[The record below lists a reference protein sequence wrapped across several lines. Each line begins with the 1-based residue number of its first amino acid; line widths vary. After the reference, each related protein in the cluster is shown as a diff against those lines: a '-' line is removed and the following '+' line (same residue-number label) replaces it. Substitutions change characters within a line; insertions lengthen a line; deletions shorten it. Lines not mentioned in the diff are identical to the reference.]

1 MIRPME
7 TMSVS
12 AGKARFNEVNRMV
25 ADQHDRVSFTTNGV
39 EETVLVAKADLEA
52 LEETIAILADRSA
65 MSGLADARAERDNGI
80 PPTSAAEMGDII
92 RCRQTA

>member
-1 MIRPME
+1 ME

-12 AGKARFNEVNRMV
+12 AGKARFNEVNRLV

-52 LEETIAILADRSA
+52 LEETIAVLSDRA
-65 MSGLADARAERDNGI
+65 VVAGLVQARAEREAGV
-80 PPTSAAEMGDII
+80 PAMPASEMGEIV
-92 RCRQTA
+92 RRRQSA